1 MKDERRKL
9 KVIKKNGNHF
19 VIWLIF
25 RTFATKVAKVLR
37 LGNKNKLIYFVL
49 LSTFRTIVDK

>member
-25 RTFATKVAKVLR
+25 RTFAT
-37 LGNKNKLIYFVL
+37 NK
-49 LSTFRTIVDK
+49 TQQERT